1 MRAFFSS
8 SSTTLPTPRSS
19 NRSRNRRR
27 TSSGDQ
33 NCFLFV
39 VVNRRLRRRSLV
51 VTNTT
56 QSTTPNTL
64 LPLRTL
70 SPPSKNK
77 HTIMNEVSSVSAAAS
92 RTKTATTIASPTRIP
107 ILNNNNNNIAFA
119 IAFGFLTISAV
130 LYPASKAMEKA
141 MRATEIAMNE
151 TTKLMERDALR
162 AFNEGEQASLE
173 WQELGKELR
182 VLLKNI
188 KRWGKPLVGDANSLE
203 SFDLNLLGES
213 MKDSLAEILEKS
225 LIGIGGG
232 NMNNNSSSNNNN
244 NNQLGGI
251 NLMQQSIDENLFKW
265 QDAITDVI
273 EDLTNLRLEAASKG
287 QTANEETLKRA
298 LNQAK
303 VASESFLISSGNN
316 RTGDDEEEDPATN
329 LIRKVSSSLDEQNDD
344 FDIRTR
350 AASEKLRAESRAKQ
364 ESMDSF

>member
-19 NRSRNRRR
+19 NRSKRRRR
-27 TSSGDQ
+27 TFSDDRS
-33 NCFLFV
+33 CFL
-39 VVNRRLRRRSLV
+39 NRRLRRRSLV
-51 VTNTT
+51 VTNTNK
-56 QSTTPNTL
+56 STTTQTL

-70 SPPSKNK
+70 SPPSMKNN
-77 HTIMNEVSSVSAAAS
+77 TIMNEVSSVSAAAS
-92 RTKTATTIASPTRIP
+92 RTKTATASASPTRVP
-107 ILNNNNNNIAFA
+107 ILNNNNNLPIAFA
-119 IAFGFLTISAV
+119 IMFGFGTISAV

-188 KRWGKPLVGDANSLE
+188 ERWGKPLVGDANSLE

-232 NMNNNSSSNNNN
+232 NMNNNNSTNSNNT
-244 NNQLGGI
+244 QLGGI
-251 NLMQQSIDENLFKW
+251 NLVQQSIDENLFKW

-329 LIRKVSSSLDEQNDD
+329 LIRKVSSSFDEQNDD

>member
-1 MRAFFSS
+1 
-8 SSTTLPTPRSS
+8 
-19 NRSRNRRR
+19 
-27 TSSGDQ
+27 
-33 NCFLFV
+33 
-39 VVNRRLRRRSLV
+39 
-51 VTNTT
+51 
-56 QSTTPNTL
+56 
-64 LPLRTL
+64 
-70 SPPSKNK
+70 
-77 HTIMNEVSSVSAAAS
+77 
-92 RTKTATTIASPTRIP
+92 
-107 ILNNNNNNIAFA
+107 
-119 IAFGFLTISAV
+119 
-130 LYPASKAMEKA
+130 
-141 MRATEIAMNE
+141 MNE

-188 KRWGKPLVGDANSLE
+188 ERWGKPLVGDANSLE

-232 NMNNNSSSNNNN
+232 NMNNNNSNNSNN
-244 NNQLGGI
+244 TQLGGI
-251 NLMQQSIDENLFKW
+251 NLVQQSIDENLFKW

-316 RTGDDEEEDPATN
+316 RTGDDEEEDPRDEFDSKSIVLVRRTKRRFRYTN
-329 LIRKVSSSLDEQNDD
+329 ASRERKVESGKPSK
-344 FDIRTR
+344 TR
-350 AASEKLRAESRAKQ
+350 IHGLVLISFFFF
-364 ESMDSF
+364 DSFISTHAHCKTLLYTAARRKAAALLLTYSTFQMLFVSRRRKSFFGSGQLIHMVFGSVLSG

>member
-19 NRSRNRRR
+19 NRSRRRRR
-27 TSSGDQ
+27 TFSGDRS
-33 NCFLFV
+33 CFL
-39 VVNRRLRRRSLV
+39 NRRLRRRSLV
-51 VTNTT
+51 VTNTNK
-56 QSTTPNTL
+56 STTTQTL

-70 SPPSKNK
+70 SPPSMKKN
-77 HTIMNEVSSVSAAAS
+77 TIMNEVSSVSAAAS
-92 RTKTATTIASPTRIP
+92 RTKTATTSASPTRVP
-107 ILNNNNNNIAFA
+107 ILNNSNAPIAFA
-119 IAFGFLTISAV
+119 IMFGCGTISAV
-130 LYPASKAMEKA
+130 LYPASKALEKA

-188 KRWGKPLVGDANSLE
+188 ERWGKPLVGDANSLE

-232 NMNNNSSSNNNN
+232 NMNNNNSNNNN
-244 NNQLGGI
+244 SNSSPQLGGI

-329 LIRKVSSSLDEQNDD
+329 LIRKVSSSFDEQNDD

>member
-1 MRAFFSS
+1 
-8 SSTTLPTPRSS
+8 
-19 NRSRNRRR
+19 
-27 TSSGDQ
+27 
-33 NCFLFV
+33 
-39 VVNRRLRRRSLV
+39 
-51 VTNTT
+51 
-56 QSTTPNTL
+56 
-64 LPLRTL
+64 
-70 SPPSKNK
+70 
-77 HTIMNEVSSVSAAAS
+77 
-92 RTKTATTIASPTRIP
+92 
-107 ILNNNNNNIAFA
+107 
-119 IAFGFLTISAV
+119 
-130 LYPASKAMEKA
+130 MEKA
-141 MRATEIAMNE
+141 MIATELAMHE
-151 TTKLMERDALR
+151 TTKLMEKDALR

-182 VLLKNI
+182 LLLKNI
-188 KRWGKPLVGDANSLE
+188 EQWGKPLVGDANSLE
-203 SFDLNLLGES
+203 SFDLNALGES

-225 LIGIGGG
+225 LIGIGSNGMDGSGG
-232 NMNNNSSSNNNN
+232 RP
-244 NNQLGGI
+244 QLGGI
-251 NLMQQSIDENLFKW
+251 NLMQQSFDENLFKW

-329 LIRKVSSSLDEQNDD
+329 LIRKVSSSFDEQNDD